1 VAVAGKLRFR
11 GARNVAVLAVAL
23 TAALA
28 IGGAGAATA
37 ASAASRPA
45 AASGPGELAAG
56 LVGSRSAV
64 PWRHVGG
71 GWVLAEYWPGRPAF
85 QGKPVAAAA
94 TLYLI
99 DPAGG
104 RYRIYR
110 WAATTS
116 PPYLVDWSGDKSR
129 ALLRSESGTGL
140 EQVVLATGHVRH
152 FRLAGGAEAIGYT
165 RPRGRGLLGWQQVGS
180 RVRLARY
187 SLTGR
192 LARVL
197 ITGAGDY
204 TAVYSPA
211 GTALAVAGASG
222 LQLVRSNGGTIRMLP
237 VRGTGAGGCLPVRW
251 WSPATILA
259 SCDAGDSSRGRLWL
273 VPASGARPAPL
284 TPQRGG
290 RSRDPG
296 DIGAWQLPGGLYL
309 QALGSAGRW
318 GVFRQAADGQVTPV
332 AVPGTAGDNSILTA
346 RGSRLLLSAASL
358 CYTRTSLLWFS
369 PSTRREQILLKPPRG
384 LTGVLG
390 AVPYGQPTAAISVG
404 AGCGEAD

>member
-1 VAVAGKLRFR
+1 VAVAGKLRIR
-11 GARNVAVLAVAL
+11 GGRTVAVMAVAL

-28 IGGAGAATA
+28 IGGADAAA
-37 ASAASRPA
+37 AASRPA
-45 AASGPGELAAG
+45 SAPGRGELAAAQN
-56 LVGSRSAV
+56 GSRSAV
-64 PWRHVGG
+64 PWRHVGA

-85 QGKPVAAAA
+85 QGKPVAAVA

-110 WAATTS
+110 WPATAS

-129 ALLRSESGTGL
+129 ALLQSESGTGL
-140 EQVVLATGHVRH
+140 EQLVLATGHVRQ

-187 SLTGR
+187 GLAGR
-192 LARVL
+192 LARIL
-197 ITGAGDY
+197 TTGAGDY
-204 TAVYSPA
+204 TAVYSSA
-211 GTALAVAGASG
+211 GTALAVAGGSG
-222 LQLVRSNGGTIRMLP
+222 LQLVGSNGGTIRSLP
-237 VRGTGAGGCLPVRW
+237 VPGTRAGGCLPARW
-251 WSPATILA
+251 WSPVTILA

-284 TPQRGG
+284 TPQRSA

-296 DIGAWQLPGGLYL
+296 DIGAWRLPGGLYM
-309 QALGSAGRW
+309 QALGSAGRRS
-318 GVFRQAADGQVTPV
+318 VFWQAAGGRVRPV

-346 RGSRLLLSAASL
+346 RGSRLLLLAASL

-369 PSTRREQILLKPPRG
+369 PSTGREQILLKPPRG

-390 AVPYGQPTAAISVG
+390 AVPYGLPTAAISVG
-404 AGCGEAD
+404 AGCGEAG